1 MTGQVPQEFDA
12 VTDDAADDLSAA
24 SAGRGLRS
32 VFQPIVSLPD
42 ERIVG
47 YEALSRWPGMN
58 VGTPTAVFEHAS
70 RTGTADRLDQLCID
84 SAIDTALRGSLGRG
98 AVLCINCEASTSYRG
113 PVAGEVLD
121 RRAEELQVV
130 FELTERGLLTHPH
143 ALLRKVAAL
152 RKHGFRIALDDIG
165 AHPDSLALLC
175 VICPDVIKL
184 DMELVQAQPQY
195 GQARTLAAV
204 LAYQER
210 TNAVIIAEGIENDE
224 HLEQAL
230 ALGATLG
237 QGYKFGRPAALNSA
251 VSSARSSPLL
261 KQAAPVVAGS
271 PFDLVSAEMPV
282 RTARKATLMAF
293 SRQIESQAEYGAETS
308 IVLTALQHDKYFT
321 GETLRSY
328 QVLADRCPLIAVFG
342 KNLPNDLGRG
352 VRGVAVG
359 PDDPLCREWTVI
371 ALGANTAAALIA
383 REQEPRTVIG
393 ADCDRRF
400 EFVMSY
406 DRGLVTAAA
415 RNLLDRMP

>member
-1 MTGQVPQEFDA
+1 MA
-12 VTDDAADDLSAA
+12 AA

-42 ERIVG
+42 ERVVG

-58 VGTPTAVFEHAS
+58 VGAPTDVFEHAA
-70 RTGTADRLDQLCID
+70 RTGAADRLDQLCID
-84 SAIDTALRGSLGRG
+84 SAIDTARRGSLGRG
-98 AVLCINCEASTSYRG
+98 ALLCINCEASTSYRG
-113 PVAGEVLD
+113 PPVGEVPD
-121 RRAEELQVV
+121 RRTEGLQVV

-175 VICPDVIKL
+175 VVCPDVIKL
-184 DMELVQAQPQY
+184 DMELVQDQPQY
-195 GQARTLAAV
+195 GQARMLAAV

-210 TNAVIIAEGIENDE
+210 TSAVIIAEGIETDE

-237 QGYKFGRPAALNSA
+237 QGYKFGRPAASNSA
-251 VSSARSSPLL
+251 MSSAWSPPLL
-261 KQAAPVVAGS
+261 QQATPVVAGS

-293 SRQIESQAEYGAETS
+293 SRQIESQAGYGAETS
-308 IVLTALQHDKYFT
+308 IVLTALQHDKHFT
-321 GETLRSY
+321 GATLRNY
-328 QVLADRCPLIAVFG
+328 QELSDRCPLIAVFG
-342 KNLPNDLGRG
+342 KNLPNELGRG
-352 VRGVAVG
+352 VRGVALD
-359 PDDPLCREWTVI
+359 PNDPLCREWTVVV
-371 ALGANTAAALIA
+371 LGANTAAALIA
-383 REQEPRTVIG
+383 REQEPSAVTG

-400 EFVMSY
+400 DFVMSY
-406 DRGLVTAAA
+406 DRSLVTAAA
-415 RNLLDRMP
+415 RNLLDRMG